1 MTPMVYMVSR
11 NLPIFVS
18 AVNKGFG
25 AKRIGRKHM
34 RQAGTSAHLTK
45 VADASRLDPG
55 WDPIRGQSSASGSEA
70 SPVTKEKN
78 VKSENQK

>member
-1 MTPMVYMVSR
+1 MVYMVSR
-11 NLPIFVS
+11 DLPIFVS

-45 VADASRLDPG
+45 VADASRLDPV
-55 WDPIRGQSSASGSEA
+55 GSYPGTIQRLKQLGFPCHEG
-70 SPVTKEKN
+70 E
-78 VKSENQK
+78 ECQK